1 MIKPTFLALATA
13 GLLSFCDTAEER
25 AEAHYQ
31 SGLELLQDG
40 DVDRALVEFR
50 NVFQLDGQHRE
61 ARRHYAEAV
70 YERGNLRAAY
80 GQYRRLV
87 EQYPDSVEGQRA
99 LAELALRFNDW
110 DAARRHGAAAAEL
123 VPDDP
128 VVQAVNATVAYRD
141 ALSGEEDADARRDAV
156 TKAQALVE
164 DNPDLMI
171 ARQVVIDDLIR
182 DQDWTAALTAIDAAL
197 AREPDNRQLYTIR
210 LGVLNQLGETREIR
224 AQLEDMIERFPDDQT
239 VPNTLVRWYLSQGD
253 VEAAQ
258 AFLKTRA
265 DDAAAQDPGQDAD
278 QATGGTGAITTYI
291 RFLTDVRDLETAL
304 AELERILDE
313 TPPEAERLKALR
325 AGLRFDLGD
334 RDAAITEMEELI
346 DGMEPSDERR
356 SIMVMLARMLD
367 TTGNNVGARALV
379 EQVLEEDGQQP
390 EALKL
395 RAGWLIDDD
404 RIDEAINTLRSALG
418 EAPED
423 AEAMTLLAKAHER
436 AGNRDLMADMLS
448 RAVEASGNAPE
459 ETLRYARHLISQ
471 DDLRSA
477 ESMLVNALRLSSG
490 HVGLLGALGEVYVTQ
505 QDWPRLTQVIGALRD
520 QDGDRA
526 ARIANELNARQL
538 AAQDR
543 EDELLSFLDT
553 LAGDGARG
561 LGAAATIVRSRLS
574 EGNVEGARQYAR
586 ETLEANPDDL
596 NARFLMASVEAVTG
610 QIETAETAFRELTE
624 EAPQDQRFWLAL
636 YNIKAAQQD
645 EDAAREVLRD
655 GIAAAPD
662 SVRLNWVLAGILE
675 RDGDIEGAIEIYER
689 LYADNGD
696 NLIIANNLAS
706 LLSTGRES
714 AEDLDRAHQIARRL
728 RGRDVPAFQDTY
740 GWIAFRRGDLEA
752 AVTALESAAQGLPTE
767 PSVQYHL
774 ARTYDEL
781 GRDADALERYRSVVE
796 ITGDDTPPDFM
807 PEVEDAIARLEETV
821 GTNSGDPSEEDGA
834 GN

>member
-13 GLLSFCDTAEER
+13 GLLSFCETAEER

-31 SGLELLQDG
+31 SGLELLQAG

-61 ARRHYAEAV
+61 ARRHYADAV

-87 EQYPDSVEGQRA
+87 EQYPDSVAGQRA
-99 LAELALRFNDW
+99 MAELALRFNDW
-110 DAARRHGAAAAEL
+110 DAARRHGAAAAAL
-123 VPDDP
+123 APDDP
-128 VVQAVNATVAYRD
+128 LVRAVNATVAYRD
-141 ALSGEEDADARRDAV
+141 ALSGEQDADARRDAV

-164 DNPDLMI
+164 EDPDLMI
-171 ARQVVIDDLIR
+171 ARRVVIDDLVR
-182 DQDWTAALTAIDAAL
+182 EQNWAAALTAIDAAL
-197 AREPDNRQLYTIR
+197 AREPDDRQLYTIR

-224 AQLEDMIERFPDDQT
+224 AQLEDMIERFPDD
-239 VPNTLVRWYLSQGD
+239 PNMPNILVRWYLSQGD
-253 VEAAQ
+253 VDAAQ

-265 DDAAAQDPGQDAD
+265 DENPAD
-278 QATGGTGAITTYI
+278 TGAITTYI
-291 RFLTDVRDLETAL
+291 RFLTDIRDLETAL

-313 TPPEAERLKALR
+313 DPPGAERLTALR

-334 RDAAITEMEELI
+334 REAAITEMEELI
-346 DGMEPSDERR
+346 DGMEPSDARR
-356 SIMVMLARMLD
+356 SIMVMLARMLN

-379 EQVLEEDGQQP
+379 EQVLEADGQQP
-390 EALKL
+390 DALKM

-423 AEAMTLLAKAHER
+423 AEAMTLLARAHER

-471 DDLRSA
+471 DDLGSA
-477 ESMLVNALRLSSG
+477 ESLLVNALRLASG
-490 HVGLLGALGEVYVTQ
+490 NVGLLGALGEVYVTQ
-505 QDWPRLTQVIGALRD
+505 QDWPRLTQVIEALRD

-526 ARIANELNARQL
+526 ERIANELNARQL

-561 LGAAATIVRSRLS
+561 LGAAATIVRSRLA
-574 EGNVEGARQYAR
+574 EGDVEGARQYAR

-610 QIETAETAFRELTE
+610 QIEAAETAFRDLTE

-636 YNIKAAQQD
+636 YNIKAAQRD
-645 EDAAREVLRD
+645 EAAARQVLRD
-655 GIAAAPD
+655 GIAAVPD
-662 SVRLNWVLAGILE
+662 DLRLNWVLAGLLE

-689 LYADNGD
+689 LYAANGD

-706 LLSTGRES
+706 LLATGRED
-714 AEDLDRAHQIARRL
+714 ADDLERAHQIARRL

-740 GWIAFRRGDLEA
+740 GWIAFRRGDLEV

-781 GRDADALERYRSVVE
+781 GRDADALERYRNVVD
-796 ITGDDTPPDFM
+796 ITADGTPPDFM
-807 PEVEDAIARLEETV
+807 PEVEDAIARLEEAA
-821 GTNSGDPSEEDGA
+821 GAPSEEDGT

>member
-13 GLLSFCDTAEER
+13 GLLSFCETAEER

-31 SGLELLQDG
+31 SGLELLQAG

-61 ARRHYAEAV
+61 ARRHYADAV

-87 EQYPDSVEGQRA
+87 EQYPDSVAGQRA
-99 LAELALRFNDW
+99 MAELALRFNDW
-110 DAARRHGAAAAEL
+110 DAARRHGAAAAAL
-123 VPDDP
+123 APDDP
-128 VVQAVNATVAYRD
+128 LVRAVNATVAYRD
-141 ALSGEEDADARRDAV
+141 ALSGEQDADARRDAV

-164 DNPDLMI
+164 EDPDLMI
-171 ARQVVIDDLIR
+171 ARRVVIDDLVR
-182 DQDWTAALTAIDAAL
+182 EQDWAAALTAIDAAL
-197 AREPDNRQLYTIR
+197 AREPDDRQLYTIR

-224 AQLEDMIERFPDDQT
+224 AQLEDMIERFPDD
-239 VPNTLVRWYLSQGD
+239 PNMPNILVRWYLSQGD
-253 VEAAQ
+253 VDAAQ

-265 DDAAAQDPGQDAD
+265 DENPAD
-278 QATGGTGAITTYI
+278 TGAITTYI
-291 RFLTDVRDLETAL
+291 RFLTDIRDLETAL

-313 TPPEAERLKALR
+313 DPPGAERLTALR

-334 RDAAITEMEELI
+334 REAAITEMEELI
-346 DGMEPSDERR
+346 DGMEPSDARR
-356 SIMVMLARMLD
+356 SIMVMLARMLN

-379 EQVLEEDGQQP
+379 EQVLEADGQQP
-390 EALKL
+390 DALKM

-423 AEAMTLLAKAHER
+423 AEAMTLLARAHER

-471 DDLRSA
+471 DDLGSA
-477 ESMLVNALRLSSG
+477 ESLLVNALRLASG
-490 HVGLLGALGEVYVTQ
+490 NVGLLGALGEVYVTQ
-505 QDWPRLTQVIGALRD
+505 QDWPRLTQVIEALRD

-526 ARIANELNARQL
+526 ERIANELNARQL

-561 LGAAATIVRSRLS
+561 LGAAATIVRSRLA
-574 EGNVEGARQYAR
+574 EGDVEGARQYAR
-586 ETLEANPDDL
+586 ETLESNPDDL

-610 QIETAETAFRELTE
+610 QIEAAETAFRDLTE

-636 YNIKAAQQD
+636 YNIKAAQRD
-645 EDAAREVLRD
+645 EAAARQVLRD
-655 GIAAAPD
+655 GIAAVPD
-662 SVRLNWVLAGILE
+662 DLRLNWVLAGLLE

-689 LYADNGD
+689 LYAANGD

-706 LLSTGRES
+706 LLATGRED
-714 AEDLDRAHQIARRL
+714 ADDLERAHQIARRL

-740 GWIAFRRGDLEA
+740 GWIAFRRGDLEV

-781 GRDADALERYRSVVE
+781 GRDADALERYRNVVE
-796 ITGDDTPPDFM
+796 ITADGTPPDFM
-807 PEVEDAIARLEETV
+807 PEVEDAIARLEEAA
-821 GTNSGDPSEEDGA
+821 GEPSEEDGT

>member
-1 MIKPTFLALATA
+1 MKLTFLALATA

-31 SGLELLQDG
+31 SGLELLQEG
-40 DVDRALVEFR
+40 DVNRALVEFR

-61 ARRHYAEAV
+61 ARLRYAEAV
-70 YERGNLRAAY
+70 REQGNLREAY
-80 GQYRRLV
+80 GHYRRLV
-87 EQYPDSVEGQRA
+87 EQYPDSHPGQRA

-110 DAARRHGAAAAEL
+110 DAARRHGAAAAAL
-123 VPDDP
+123 APADP
-128 VVQAVNATVAYRD
+128 VVQAVNATIAYRD
-141 ALSGEEDADARRDAV
+141 ALSGQKDPDARRNAV

-182 DQDWTAALTAIDAAL
+182 DQNWTAALSAIDAAL
-197 AREPDNRQLYTIR
+197 AQAPDDRQLYTIR

-224 AQLEDMIERFPDDQT
+224 AQLEEMIERFPDEPN
-239 VPNTLVRWYLSQGD
+239 VPNILVRWYLSKGD
-253 VEAAQ
+253 
-258 AFLKTRA
+258 A
-265 DDAAAQDPGQDAD
+265 DAAQDFLLRRAD
-278 QATGGTGAITTYI
+278 QSPGDIDAITTYI
-291 RFLTDVRDLETAL
+291 RFLTEVRDLETAL
-304 AELERILDE
+304 AELERILDAG
-313 TPPEAERLKALR
+313 PPEAERLAALH

-334 RDAAITEMEELI
+334 REAAIAQMEGLI

-356 SIMVMLARMLD
+356 NIMAMLARMLD
-367 TTGNNVGARALV
+367 TTDNNVGARALV
-379 EQVLEEDGQQP
+379 EQVLEEDGQHP
-390 EALKL
+390 EALKM

-404 RIDEAINTLRSALG
+404 RIDEAIVTLRSALG
-418 EAPED
+418 ETPED
-423 AEAMTLLAKAHER
+423 AEAMTLMAKAHER

-448 RAVEASGNAPE
+448 RAVEASGAAPE

-477 ESMLVNALRLSSG
+477 ESLLVNALRLSSG

-505 QDWPRLTQVIGALRD
+505 QDWPRLSQMIEALRN

-526 ARIANELNARQL
+526 ERIANELNARQL

-553 LAGDGARG
+553 LADGGARG
-561 LGAAATIVRSRLS
+561 LGAAATIVRSRLA
-574 EGNVEGARQYAR
+574 EGDVEGARQYAR
-586 ETLEANPDDL
+586 ETLDANPDDP

-610 QIETAETAFRELTE
+610 QIEAAETAFRDLTA

-636 YNIKAAQQD
+636 YNIQAAQQD
-645 EDAAREVLRD
+645 DAAARQVLRD
-655 GIAAAPD
+655 GIAAVPD
-662 SVRLNWVLAGILE
+662 SMRLNWVLAGLLE

-689 LYADNGD
+689 LYAANSD

-706 LLSTGRES
+706 LLATGREDTQ
-714 AEDLDRAHQIARRL
+714 DLERAHQIARRL

-740 GWIAFRRGDLEA
+740 GWIAFRRGDLDS
-752 AVTALESAAQGLPTE
+752 AVTALEAAAQGLPTE

-774 ARTYDEL
+774 ARTYDKL
-781 GRDADALERYRSVVE
+781 GRDAEALERYRTVVE
-796 ITGDDTPPDFM
+796 ITGDGTPPDFM
-807 PEVEDAIARLEETV
+807 PEVEAAIARLDT
-821 GTNSGDPSEEDGA
+821 GSGDAPEEKDA

>member
-1 MIKPTFLALATA
+1 VIKPTFLALATA
-13 GLLSFCDTAEER
+13 GLLSFCETAEER

-31 SGLELLQDG
+31 SGLELLQAG

-61 ARRHYAEAV
+61 ARRHYADAV

-87 EQYPDSVEGQRA
+87 EQYPDSVAGQRA
-99 LAELALRFNDW
+99 MAELALRFNDW
-110 DAARRHGAAAAEL
+110 DAARRHGAAAAAL
-123 VPDDP
+123 APDDP
-128 VVQAVNATVAYRD
+128 LVRAVNATVAYRD
-141 ALSGEEDADARRDAV
+141 ALSGEQDADARRDAV

-164 DNPDLMI
+164 EDPDLMI
-171 ARQVVIDDLIR
+171 ARRVVIDDLVR
-182 DQDWTAALTAIDAAL
+182 EQNWAAALTAIDAAL
-197 AREPDNRQLYTIR
+197 AREPDDRQLYTIR

-224 AQLEDMIERFPDDQT
+224 AQLEDMIERFPDD
-239 VPNTLVRWYLSQGD
+239 PNMPNILVRWYLSQGD
-253 VEAAQ
+253 VDAAQ

-265 DDAAAQDPGQDAD
+265 DENPAD
-278 QATGGTGAITTYI
+278 TGAITTYI
-291 RFLTDVRDLETAL
+291 RFLTDIRDLETAL

-313 TPPEAERLKALR
+313 DPPGAERLTALR

-334 RDAAITEMEELI
+334 REAAITEMEELI
-346 DGMEPSDERR
+346 DGMEPSDARR
-356 SIMVMLARMLD
+356 SIMVMLARMLN

-379 EQVLEEDGQQP
+379 EQVLEADGQQP
-390 EALKL
+390 DALKM

-423 AEAMTLLAKAHER
+423 AEAMTLLARAHER

-471 DDLRSA
+471 DDLGSA
-477 ESMLVNALRLSSG
+477 ESLLVNALRLASG
-490 HVGLLGALGEVYVTQ
+490 NVGLLGALGEVYVTQ
-505 QDWPRLTQVIGALRD
+505 QDWPRLTQVIEALRD

-526 ARIANELNARQL
+526 ERIANELNARQL

-561 LGAAATIVRSRLS
+561 LGAAATIVRSRLA
-574 EGNVEGARQYAR
+574 EGDVEGARQYAR
-586 ETLEANPDDL
+586 ETLESNPDDL

-610 QIETAETAFRELTE
+610 QIEAAETAFRDLTE

-636 YNIKAAQQD
+636 YNIKAAQRD
-645 EDAAREVLRD
+645 EAAARQVLRD
-655 GIAAAPD
+655 GIAAVPD
-662 SVRLNWVLAGILE
+662 DLRLNWVLAGLLE

-689 LYADNGD
+689 LYAANGD

-706 LLSTGRES
+706 LLATGRED
-714 AEDLDRAHQIARRL
+714 ADDLERAHQIARRL

-740 GWIAFRRGDLEA
+740 GWIAFRRGDLEV

-781 GRDADALERYRSVVE
+781 GRDADALERYRNVVE
-796 ITGDDTPPDFM
+796 ITADGTPPDFM
-807 PEVEDAIARLEETV
+807 PEVEDAIARLEEAA
-821 GTNSGDPSEEDGA
+821 GAPSEEDGT

>member
-1 MIKPTFLALATA
+1 VIKPTFLALATA
-13 GLLSFCDTAEER
+13 GLLSFCETAEER

-31 SGLELLQDG
+31 SGLELLQAG

-61 ARRHYAEAV
+61 ARRHYADAV

-87 EQYPDSVEGQRA
+87 EQYPDSVAGQRA
-99 LAELALRFNDW
+99 MAELALRFNDW
-110 DAARRHGAAAAEL
+110 DAARRHGAAAAAL
-123 VPDDP
+123 APDDP
-128 VVQAVNATVAYRD
+128 LVRAVNATVAYRD
-141 ALSGEEDADARRDAV
+141 ALSGEQDADARRDAV

-164 DNPDLMI
+164 EDPDLMI
-171 ARQVVIDDLIR
+171 ARRVVIDDLVR
-182 DQDWTAALTAIDAAL
+182 DQNWAAALTAIDAAL
-197 AREPDNRQLYTIR
+197 AREPDDRQLYTIR

-224 AQLEDMIERFPDDQT
+224 AQLEDMIERFPDD
-239 VPNTLVRWYLSQGD
+239 PNMPNILVRWYLSQGD
-253 VEAAQ
+253 VDAAQ

-265 DDAAAQDPGQDAD
+265 DENPAD
-278 QATGGTGAITTYI
+278 TGAITTYI
-291 RFLTDVRDLETAL
+291 RFLTDIRDLETAL

-313 TPPEAERLKALR
+313 DPPGAERLTALR

-334 RDAAITEMEELI
+334 REAAITEMEELI
-346 DGMEPSDERR
+346 DGMEPSDARR
-356 SIMVMLARMLD
+356 SIMVMLARMLN

-379 EQVLEEDGQQP
+379 EQVLEADGQQP
-390 EALKL
+390 DALKM

-423 AEAMTLLAKAHER
+423 AEAMTLLARAHER

-471 DDLRSA
+471 DELGSA
-477 ESMLVNALRLSSG
+477 ESLLVNALRLASG
-490 HVGLLGALGEVYVTQ
+490 NVGLLGALGEVYVTQ
-505 QDWPRLTQVIGALRD
+505 QDWPRLTQVIEALRD

-526 ARIANELNARQL
+526 ERIANELNARQL

-561 LGAAATIVRSRLS
+561 LGAAATIVRSRLA
-574 EGNVEGARQYAR
+574 EGDVEGARQYAR
-586 ETLEANPDDL
+586 ETLESNPDDL

-610 QIETAETAFRELTE
+610 QIEAAETAFRDLTE

-636 YNIKAAQQD
+636 YNIKAAQRD
-645 EDAAREVLRD
+645 EAAARQVLRD
-655 GIAAAPD
+655 GIAAVPD
-662 SVRLNWVLAGILE
+662 DLRLNWVLAGLLE

-689 LYADNGD
+689 LYAANGD

-706 LLSTGRES
+706 LLATGRED
-714 AEDLDRAHQIARRL
+714 ADDLERAHQIARRL

-740 GWIAFRRGDLEA
+740 GWIAFRRGDLEV

-781 GRDADALERYRSVVE
+781 GRDADALERYRNVVE
-796 ITGDDTPPDFM
+796 ITADGTPPDFM
-807 PEVEDAIARLEETV
+807 PEVEDAIARLEEAA
-821 GTNSGDPSEEDGA
+821 GEPSEEDGT

>member
-1 MIKPTFLALATA
+1 VIKPTFLALATA
-13 GLLSFCDTAEER
+13 GLLSFCETAEER

-31 SGLELLQDG
+31 SGLELLQAG

-61 ARRHYAEAV
+61 ARRHYADAV

-87 EQYPDSVEGQRA
+87 EQYPDSVAGQRA
-99 LAELALRFNDW
+99 MAELALRFNDW
-110 DAARRHGAAAAEL
+110 DAARRHGAAAAAL
-123 VPDDP
+123 APDDP
-128 VVQAVNATVAYRD
+128 LVRAVNATVAYRD
-141 ALSGEEDADARRDAV
+141 ALSGEQDADARRDAV

-164 DNPDLMI
+164 EDPDLMI
-171 ARQVVIDDLIR
+171 ARRVVIDDLVR
-182 DQDWTAALTAIDAAL
+182 EQNWAAALTAIDAAL
-197 AREPDNRQLYTIR
+197 AREPDDRQLYTIR

-224 AQLEDMIERFPDDQT
+224 AQLEDMIERFPDD
-239 VPNTLVRWYLSQGD
+239 PNMPNILVRWYLSQGD
-253 VEAAQ
+253 VDAAQ

-265 DDAAAQDPGQDAD
+265 DENPAD
-278 QATGGTGAITTYI
+278 TGAITTYI
-291 RFLTDVRDLETAL
+291 RFLTDIRDLETAL

-313 TPPEAERLKALR
+313 DPPGAERLTALR

-334 RDAAITEMEELI
+334 REAAITEMEELI
-346 DGMEPSDERR
+346 DGMEPSDARR
-356 SIMVMLARMLD
+356 SIMVMLARMLN

-379 EQVLEEDGQQP
+379 EQVLEADGQQP
-390 EALKL
+390 DALKM

-423 AEAMTLLAKAHER
+423 AEAMTLLARAHER

-471 DDLRSA
+471 DELGSA
-477 ESMLVNALRLSSG
+477 ESLLVNALRLASG
-490 HVGLLGALGEVYVTQ
+490 NVGLLGALGEVYVTQ
-505 QDWPRLTQVIGALRD
+505 QDWPRLTQVIEALRD

-526 ARIANELNARQL
+526 ERIANELNARQL

-561 LGAAATIVRSRLS
+561 LGAAATIVRSRLA
-574 EGNVEGARQYAR
+574 EGDVEGARQYAR
-586 ETLEANPDDL
+586 ETLESNPDDL

-610 QIETAETAFRELTE
+610 QIEAAETAFRDLTE

-636 YNIKAAQQD
+636 YNIKAAQRD
-645 EDAAREVLRD
+645 EAAARQVLRD
-655 GIAAAPD
+655 GIAAVPD
-662 SVRLNWVLAGILE
+662 DLRLNWVLAGLLE

-689 LYADNGD
+689 LYAANGD

-706 LLSTGRES
+706 LLATGRED
-714 AEDLDRAHQIARRL
+714 ADDLERAHQIARRL

-740 GWIAFRRGDLEA
+740 GWIAFRRGDLEV

-781 GRDADALERYRSVVE
+781 GRDADALERYRNVVD
-796 ITGDDTPPDFM
+796 ITADGTPPDFM
-807 PEVEDAIARLEETV
+807 PEVEDAIARLEEAA
-821 GTNSGDPSEEDGA
+821 GEPSEEDGT